1 MRTAIGL
8 GSVVVLAAAVPAQAM
23 IPPHIQARNE
33 LRQVIDHPVLDR
45 FGPIDRIELI
55 APNIWRVRSGRCFID
70 VRMVERAGPYPGRGL
85 SPPQMQ
91 PRPGRQICQR

>member
-8 GSVVVLAAAVPAQAM
+8 GSVALMLAAMPAAAM

-33 LRQVIDHPVLDR
+33 LRQVIDMRALDG

-70 VRMVERAGPYPGRGL
+70 VRMVERSGPYPGRGL

>member
-8 GSVVVLAAAVPAQAM
+8 GSVALLLTELPAAAM

-33 LRQVIDHPVLDR
+33 LRQVINHPVLDR
-45 FGPIDRIELI
+45 FGPVDRIELI
-55 APNIWRVRSGRCFID
+55 EPNVWRVRSGRCFID
-70 VRMVERAGPYPGRGL
+70 VRMVERSGPYPGRGL

>member
-1 MRTAIGL
+1 MRTPIGL
-8 GSVVVLAAAVPAQAM
+8 GSVALLLTALPAAAM

-70 VRMVERAGPYPGRGL
+70 VRMVERSGPYPGRGL
-85 SPPQMQ
+85 TPPRLE
-91 PRPGRQICQR
+91 PRPGRQVCER